1 MLMMQLSVPNIWLK
15 PRGPGRCCEVL
26 LSVPGGNHLMLLN
39 VYNEYIQTLLQV
51 ADVHEQL
58 VTHHHSPDAWLN
70 PTAETT
76 ATPKRLLFSVT
87 HYSWIRSSHSNGT
100 TLLSPLLVHIW
111 VYDAEILF
119 LLLALPLAKC

>member
-1 MLMMQLSVPNIWLK
+1 
-15 PRGPGRCCEVL
+15 
-26 LSVPGGNHLMLLN
+26 MLLN
-39 VYNEYIQTLLQV
+39 VYNEYIQSKSLLPTNTYTLTRNYLRPIRQNWTWIRYLSALALLQV

-87 HYSWIRSSHSNGT
+87 HYSWIRSSVCSKIQM
-100 TLLSPLLVHIW
+100 S
-111 VYDAEILF
+111 
-119 LLLALPLAKC
+119 